1 MPGINKKVD
10 YRAGGGTLNQGLYQ
24 LAVRIRQELSDIDY
38 TLKRATEG
46 LEKARQNNDDLYLD
60 GIALNL
66 HGFYSGIERLLE
78 RIGVHVD
85 GHLPQGANWHQSL
98 LLQMADEVPNIR
110 PAVISEGVQQSL
122 DEYRG
127 FRHIVRN
134 VYSYKFDPL
143 RLERLTRKAPT
154 LYAHLKEEMSAF
166 ADFLETSAKETP

>member
-1 MPGINKKVD
+1 MPGVDKKGNFRTRD
-10 YRAGGGTLNQGLYQ
+10 GTLNQGLYQ
-24 LAVRIRQELSDIDY
+24 LRVRIRQELSEIDY

-78 RIGVHVD
+78 RIAVQVD
-85 GHLPQGANWHQSL
+85 GHLPQGANWHQAL
-98 LLQMADEVPNIR
+98 LLQMTDEVPHIR
-110 PAVISEGVQQSL
+110 PAVLSKKIQQLL

-134 VYSYKFDPL
+134 VYSYKFDPV
-143 RLERLTRKAPT
+143 RLERLTRNAPK
-154 LYAHLKEEMSAF
+154 LYAYLKEELSAF
-166 ADFLETSAKETP
+166 ADFLETIEKSNK